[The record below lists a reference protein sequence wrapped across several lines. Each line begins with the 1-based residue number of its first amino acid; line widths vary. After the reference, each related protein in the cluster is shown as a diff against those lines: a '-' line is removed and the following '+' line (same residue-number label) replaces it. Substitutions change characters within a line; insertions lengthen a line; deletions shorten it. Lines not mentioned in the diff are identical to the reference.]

1 MLRALDGHRSLL
13 RQAIAA
19 AVAGEHLDA
28 PAADQPLL
36 PLPAPV
42 DVSAAP
48 DDEAGSQAAAALRE
62 RLCSMEAALRAALQ
76 AAAAAGDAPWPHLVQ
91 ALEIS
96 DRLTTLV
103 VDASLG
109 ELMQA
114 VTQRE
119 RRLKA
124 QLQEEFL
131 DALSV
136 GRFSLRLTDGVI
148 VQADEAFAA
157 FLGTVPE
164 HLIGVPAGRFIPVEK
179 LVDIVEQSV
188 KSGRPGRAQVRT
200 LGVDREP
207 VTLDI
212 IAFMQQAAEREEL
225 QCMAVNVSRVDRD
238 IAQRRLLSAAVEA
251 SNDLVLITDPSFQ
264 IEYVNKAF
272 VTVTGYEPEEVLG
285 RHPRFLHG
293 RKTPGTAY
301 DRLRA
306 RMRAGRAVRAEL
318 VNYRKDG
325 TPFWIDLSVVPVP
338 GSDGTVEHW
347 VSVGRDVSER
357 KQAEQ
362 EITRLAMEDY
372 LTALPNRRAAE
383 ARLQLE
389 WNRARRTRSPFAL
402 ALLDIDHFKRVN
414 DQFGHEVGDRTL
426 RRVAQLVK
434 STLRGGDWVARWG
447 GEEFL
452 ICFHGLDVPGA
463 LAAGERM
470 RQHVKETSPTSGQ
483 AEPAVTVSLGIS
495 VYRPALESSMQM
507 LAEADG
513 LLYEAKEAGR
523 DRVLCIGTA
532 DGHRG
537 SVVWERSQVQAAL
550 QESRVVAAFQPIIDL
565 RSGQQ
570 VGVEAFA
577 RIIASDDRVILAS
590 QFIEAAE
597 SLQLSAEIDQ
607 AIAEHALS
615 AQAWPPSGNEGNE
628 GNEGKGAKA
637 SGARASGGKG
647 GRGSAAA
654 TAAAGRQTCF
664 INLSPQFLAS
674 AKSVEWLIERAA
686 VLRMAESVERSFV
699 IEITERQGGEL
710 AALKANLKPLV
721 DAGFLLALD
730 DFGSGYSSFQY
741 LADLPI
747 QFLKIEGWM
756 VARALGDSRVRQLL
770 ESIVGTARKFHL
782 TTVAECVEDAGTA
795 GVLRELGVDWAQGYL
810 YGAPVVDRA
819 ALREAGL
826 AGGRAG

>member
-1 MLRALDGHRSLL
+1 M
-13 RQAIAA
+13 AA
-19 AVAGEHLDA
+19 ADGDK
-28 PAADQPLL
+28 AA
-36 PLPAPV
+36 A
-42 DVSAAP
+42 
-48 DDEAGSQAAAALRE
+48 EAAAALRE
-62 RLCSMEAALRAALQ
+62 RLCGMEGALRAALR
-76 AAAAAGDAPWPHLVQ
+76 AAAAAGDAPWPYLER

-96 DRLTTLV
+96 DQLTTLV

-114 VTQRE
+114 VTHRE
-119 RRLKA
+119 RRLKE

-136 GRFSLRLTDGVI
+136 GRFSLRLTDGLI
-148 VQADEAFAA
+148 VQADQAFAG
-157 FLGTVPE
+157 FLGTEPE
-164 HLIGVPAGRFIPVEK
+164 HLIGVPAGRFIPIEK

-188 KSGRPGRAQVRT
+188 KSGRPGRTQVRT

-212 IAFMQQAAEREEL
+212 IAFMQQAAERDEL
-225 QCMAVNVSRVDRD
+225 QCMVVNMSRVDRD

-264 IEYVNKAF
+264 IEYVNMAF
-272 VTVTGYEPEEVLG
+272 VTVTGYEPDEVLG
-285 RHPRFLHG
+285 RHPRLLHG
-293 RKTPGTAY
+293 CETPGTAL

-306 RMRAGRAVRAEL
+306 CMRNGRAVRAEL

-338 GSDGTVEHW
+338 ASDGMVEHW

-357 KQAEQ
+357 KRAEQ

-372 LTALPNRRAAE
+372 LTALPNRRTAE

-389 WNRARRTRSPFAL
+389 WNRARRTRSAFAL

-414 DQFGHEVGDRTL
+414 DQFGHEAGDRTL
-426 RRVAQLVK
+426 RHVAQVVK
-434 STLRGGDWVARWG
+434 QTLRGGDWVARWG

-452 ICFHGLDVPGA
+452 ICFHGLDVAGA

-470 RQHVKETSPTSGQ
+470 RRQVKEASSASDQ
-483 AEPAVTVSLGIS
+483 AEPSVTVSLGIS
-495 VYRPALESSMQM
+495 VFRPALESSTRM

-513 LLYEAKEAGR
+513 LLYEAKQAGR
-523 DRVLCIGTA
+523 DRVLCVGTD
-532 DGHRG
+532 DGYHS
-537 SVVWERSQVQAAL
+537 SVVWERSQVQVAL

-565 RSGQQ
+565 RNGQQ

-597 SLQLSAEIDQ
+597 SLHLAAEIDRV
-607 AIAEHALS
+607 ISEHALS
-615 AQAWPPSGNEGNE
+615 AQAWPLAGDEDKE
-628 GNEGKGAKA
+628 AKA

-654 TAAAGRQTCF
+654 TAATARQTCF

-674 AKSVEWLIERAA
+674 TKSVDWLIERMAA
-686 VLRMAESVERSFV
+686 LGMVRSVERSFV
-699 IEITERQGGEL
+699 IEITERQGGDL
-710 AALKANLKPLV
+710 AALKGNLKPLV

-730 DFGSGYSSFQY
+730 DFGSGYSSFQC

-747 QFLKIEGWM
+747 QFLKIDSWM
-756 VARALGDSRVRQLL
+756 VARALGDLRVRQLL
-770 ESIVGTARKFHL
+770 GSVVGTARQLRL

-819 ALREAGL
+819 ALRGAGP
-826 AGGRAG
+826 AGDQAG